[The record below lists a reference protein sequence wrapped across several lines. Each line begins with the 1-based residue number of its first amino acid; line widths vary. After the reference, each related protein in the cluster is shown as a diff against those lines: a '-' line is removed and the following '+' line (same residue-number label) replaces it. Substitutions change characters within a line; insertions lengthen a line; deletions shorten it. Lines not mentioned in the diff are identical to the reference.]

1 MSNQGSGCVTCPT
14 PDLATC
20 SCEAGQP
27 YYFRERTCTQCR
39 QCICQTSSSSTS
51 GNGSKGGGGS
61 AGVTAGAAVGG
72 VLAVAVALFLL
83 YWFWWKPKGLAASRK
98 RYSKHLSNRQSKLA
112 MQLDAHD
119 KKRLSAADALNNRAR
134 TDDAQTRGDGV
145 ASKRTSV
152 HLSMAPSGDHRL
164 SRRPS
169 PGPREGTLAAT
180 GGHSSRT
187 SIDSS
192 NPFGD
197 VDRSS
202 IGTFDDAASAHT
214 SDFSFRSSHSTNI
227 IPIAYIPPHSR
238 STAVEDADRGAYGE
252 ILSDSAT
259 GTQRPTN
266 RVPPRISVP
275 TSMASRD
282 SLVLSGGDLIDLHPL
297 PPVLTPGSP
306 VVPLGVSSNGAPIR
320 PPRSPGL
327 DLQLPSP
334 TTSTS
339 AKSSRDSRIG
349 LDLRPK
355 SMSSQ
360 SRTAST
366 LLSSGGATAG
376 SPAERT
382 SHLSTI
388 SNMSAATSRS
398 GSSTMSYILD
408 PPQIITP
415 VNAQGLKRVEVLGPR
430 QAGLVRIP
438 GSAAG
443 SSASSPAPTSP
454 PASAFGSFASTV
466 TSPATPK
473 AFGAPSVKTP
483 SSPVTSLNP
492 FSDDA
497 RVRHSTF
504 SVGEGVTGKATARA
518 QDDEDDDTPMEGL
531 AGALAVTALA
541 ENPNPSTWTLA
552 TSDST
557 AERLSTAS
565 DTFELDEDDDTTS
578 IDGHV
583 VRLDVQ
589 PPSPARSRENA
600 ADANSIASTFDVPH
614 SARSSNVFDD
624 ADEDAEGSPVSR
636 RLTGE
641 SAWAVPAPNG
651 LGASTNGNTSSNA
664 LLRPVSAAG
673 SVVSNRSSTATDSVS
688 MLDGI
693 PFMSPTRT
701 TTSTGVSPGGT
712 DAPPSPLF
720 PTPVARAASYISE
733 TAIDGPVSGGSN
745 SSSGGPPSP
754 AEEAAPP
761 TMAGQAHED
770 EDENDPLPA
779 PFLPFAGQRP
789 TSSSSE
795 SPFSDSFSSNQQ
807 QRSIERDSHPISIRS
822 GFGSGLSSIPFQLD
836 GGLRDSMMTELG
848 AGPSGPG
855 GHGGGGDGQRD
866 SFGATS
872 QRVVSGLVGGVGVA
886 GVGGKKELDDVDEV
900 NESRPTSLVSNASSA
915 VNEDDDDEEDVGEFE
930 VQVATRQ
937 PMLARSASV
946 KKMVVANE
954 GEQEEQDPF
963 GEHAEVD
970 Q

>member
-1 MSNQGSGCVTCPT
+1 M
-14 PDLATC
+14 L
-20 SCEAGQP
+20 
-27 YYFRERTCTQCR
+27 
-39 QCICQTSSSSTS
+39 CICQTSSSSSS
-51 GNGSKGGGGS
+51 GSGSSGGKGGN

-72 VLAVAVALFLL
+72 VVAVAVALFLL

-98 RYSKHLSNRQSKLA
+98 RYSKHLSRRQSKLA

-119 KKRLSAADALNNRAR
+119 KKRLSAADALNRSKN
-134 TDDAQTRGDGV
+134 DDASRIQQSKGDGV

-152 HLSMAPSGDHRL
+152 HLSMEPSGEHRL

-169 PGPREGTLAAT
+169 PGPREGSLAAT

-187 SIDSS
+187 SVDSS

-197 VDRSS
+197 ANRSS

-252 ILSDSAT
+252 ILSDSAAAMS
-259 GTQRPTN
+259 RPPP
-266 RVPPRISVP
+266 RVPARISVP

-306 VVPLGVSSNGAPIR
+306 VVPIGASSNGAPIR

-334 TTSTS
+334 TTSNS

-349 LDLRPK
+349 LDLRPV
-355 SMSSQ
+355 SMSGRSG
-360 SRTAST
+360 SPST

-376 SPAERT
+376 SPIERT

-388 SNMSAATSRS
+388 SNLSAATSRS

-443 SSASSPAPTSP
+443 SSASSPAPMSP
-454 PASAFGSFASTV
+454 PMSAFGSFSTV
-466 TSPATPK
+466 TSPATPT
-473 AFGAPSVKTP
+473 AFAGQSIRSP
-483 SSPVTSLNP
+483 SSPNATLDP
-492 FSDDA
+492 FSDYA
-497 RVRHSTF
+497 QVRNSTF
-504 SVGEGVTGKATARA
+504 SVGEGVTGKQVAHEE
-518 QDDEDDDTPMEGL
+518 DDDDTPMEGL

-541 ENPNPSTWTLA
+541 ENPNPSTWTLTTTDSVDQVS
-552 TSDST
+552 TSSLIETD
-557 AERLSTAS
+557 R
-565 DTFELDEDDDTTS
+565 DDTTS
-578 IDGHV
+578 IDGHI

-589 PPSPARSRENA
+589 PPSPARSRDT
-600 ADANSIASTFDVPH
+600 DAKSIASTFDVPH
-614 SARSSNVFDD
+614 SARCSNAF
-624 ADEDAEGSPVSR
+624 EDAEEDEGSPVSR

-651 LGASTNGNTSSNA
+651 TAAGNG
-664 LLRPVSAAG
+664 LLRPVSAAE
-673 SVVSNRSSTATDSVS
+673 SALSNRSSTATDSMS

-693 PFMSPTRT
+693 PFMHPPSSSGGRSASPD
-701 TTSTGVSPGGT
+701 GT
-712 DAPPSPLF
+712 NVPPSPLF
-720 PTPVARAASYISE
+720 PTPVVRAASY
-733 TAIDGPVSGGSN
+733 VSDVSLDAEP
-745 SSSGGPPSP
+745 SGGPPSP
-754 AEEAAPP
+754 ADAP
-761 TMAGQAHED
+761 GIDQQAEVED
-770 EDENDPLPA
+770 DDPLPA

-789 TSSSSE
+789 SSE
-795 SPFSDSFSSNQQ
+795 SPFADAFAAET
-807 QRSIERDSHPISIRS
+807 RRDSQPISIRS

-836 GGLRDSMMTELG
+836 GGLRDSMMTDVVGGSVAERDSVASFSAG
-848 AGPSGPG
+848 ARPG
-855 GHGGGGDGQRD
+855 STTLLGQRVQPAA
-866 SFGATS
+866 GNKT
-872 QRVVSGLVGGVGVA
+872 GLDALQEGQ
-886 GVGGKKELDDVDEV
+886 EV
-900 NESRPTSLVSNASSA
+900 TESRPTSVVSNVSS
-915 VNEDDDDEEDVGEFE
+915 VLDEDDVDQDYQ

-937 PMLARSASV
+937 PMLVRSASI
-946 KKMVVANE
+946 KQTGSQGG
-954 GEQEEQDPF
+954 GEQNPF

-970 Q
+970 R